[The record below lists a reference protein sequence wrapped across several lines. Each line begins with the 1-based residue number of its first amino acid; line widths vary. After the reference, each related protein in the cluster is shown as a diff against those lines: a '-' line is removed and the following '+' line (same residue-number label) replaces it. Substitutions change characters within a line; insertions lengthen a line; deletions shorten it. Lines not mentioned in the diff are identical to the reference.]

1 VRVIVTGGAG
11 FIGSHI
17 VDALVA
23 RGDEVVVLDDLSHGR
38 RENVSPRAELVV
50 ADIRDAG
57 AVAEVFGEARPQA
70 CLHLAA
76 QADVRVSVTR
86 PDFDAEVNVLGTIRL
101 LEAARE
107 HGTRIVFA
115 STGGAIYGEC
125 AEPATES
132 SPRAPLAQYGTSKL
146 AGEEY
151 LATYNRLYGSD
162 HTALRFGNV
171 FGPRQDPHGEA
182 GVVAIFLGKLARG
195 EAPHIFGDGSQQ
207 RDYVYVGDVA
217 GVALAALERPAGVFN
232 IGTGVATSVL
242 DLFDVCRRV
251 SGVDVEPVFD
261 PPRLGELQ
269 RSVLDTSLAERE
281 LGFSARTSF
290 DDGIT
295 ATWEFIRAEGE
306 RDRGAN

>member
-1 VRVIVTGGAG
+1 MRAIVTGGAG
-11 FIGSHI
+11 FIGSHV

-23 RGDEVVVLDDLSHGR
+23 RGDEVVVLDDLSHGKP
-38 RENVSPRAELVV
+38 ENVNAGAELVV
-50 ADIRDAG
+50 GDIRDPETVSA
-57 AVAEVFGEARPQA
+57 VFGEARPDA

-86 PDFDAEVNVLGTIRL
+86 PEFDAEVNVLGTIRL
-101 LEAARE
+101 LEGARE

-125 AEPATES
+125 EEPATEAS
-132 SPRAPLAQYGTSKL
+132 MRAPLSQYGTSKL

-151 LATYNRLYGSD
+151 LATYNRLYGTE

-171 FGPRQDPHGEA
+171 YGPRQDPHGEA
-182 GVVAIFLGKLARG
+182 GVVAIFLGRLAHG

-217 GVALAALERPAGVFN
+217 AVTVAALERPSGVFN
-232 IGTGVATSVL
+232 VGTGVATSVL
-242 DLFDVCRRV
+242 DLFEVCRRA

-261 PPRLGELQ
+261 APRLGELQ
-269 RSVLDTSLAERE
+269 RSVLDTGLAERE
-281 LGFSARTSF
+281 LGFAARTSF
-290 DDGIT
+290 NDGI
-295 ATWEFIRAEGE
+295 ASTWDFIRAEGE
-306 RDRGAN
+306 RDRGAK